1 MPRRLPTAAEAA
13 EILARRKTR
22 PQRRPPPAAGRALNK
37 TLRELDDRF
46 GKGAGALTARWR
58 EIVGE
63 TLARRTEPTKLSKP
77 RGSAGGVLEIKVAGP
92 VATLIQ
98 HQAQDILARVNL
110 ILGEGAVTKL
120 RIVQGPLSVGLNADR
135 AKPSRRHLPPL
146 DAGQEAILAEGLSD
160 APEGALK
167 TALLN
172 LGRGVMRHQR

>member
-1 MPRRLPTAAEAA
+1 MPRRLPTPAEAA

-22 PQRRPPPAAGRALNK
+22 PAHRPPPAAGRALNK

-63 TLARRTEPTKLSKP
+63 TLARRTEPTKLTKP
-77 RGSAGGVLEIKVAGP
+77 KSGGGTLEIKVAGP

-110 ILGEGAVTKL
+110 ILGEGAVTRL
-120 RIVQGPLSVGLNADR
+120 RIVQGPLTVGLNADG
-135 AKPSRRHLPPL
+135 AKPPRRRLPPL
-146 DAGQEAILAEGLSD
+146 DAGAEARLADSLAA

-167 TALLN
+167 DALIN
-172 LGRGVMRHQR
+172 LGRGVLRQGR